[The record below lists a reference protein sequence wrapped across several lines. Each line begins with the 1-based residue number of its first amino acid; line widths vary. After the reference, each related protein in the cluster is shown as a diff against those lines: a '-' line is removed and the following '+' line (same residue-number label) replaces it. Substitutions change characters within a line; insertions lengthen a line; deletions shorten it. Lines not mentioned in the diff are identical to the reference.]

1 VPASSAQNVPAP
13 PTSAVDSQFSEH
25 SRKLRRIL
33 LISFSWLLTLLIGAG
48 VDALLSVRGLH
59 RASQEVSRR
68 FTVRNHALA
77 TIVVSVRVYD
87 DQIER
92 FLLQDQLQESAP
104 NPADVTNKIAAV
116 RAALLDFPPDRDT
129 DEQLLLAAMQQQL
142 QEEETSCAI
151 VLAWRS
157 DLRQQR
163 ANQFIGQQLIPWR
176 TRIFE
181 LSAQISSL
189 DERKLALENL
199 AVATRFQ
206 SLESRL
212 VWLVSLSL
220 FAGVLMSL
228 VCGWYILRL
237 ERQARLRYEALA
249 RSRLELESLSAR
261 LVEAQEEERRAIS
274 RELHD
279 EVGQSLGALL
289 VEVGQL
295 AKLIPSEDRATQ
307 AQIAQIKSVAET
319 AVKSIRDIA
328 LLLRPPMLDD
338 LGLVPALEWRARE
351 ISRRSEMEVE
361 VHSENVSEDLG
372 DETKVTIYRLVQE
385 ALNNAATHASARN
398 AKVTIVQTSDKI
410 SVEITDDGHG
420 FDPDRHRGMGILGME
435 ERVRRTGG
443 SFTIESAPG
452 KGATVKAAL
461 PLHKPDSPEPAMIQ
475 P

>member
-1 VPASSAQNVPAP
+1 VPAFSKNAAPARARTSRDDDPEAQR
-13 PTSAVDSQFSEH
+13 H
-25 SRKLRRIL
+25 SKQLRWLL
-33 LISFSWLLTLLIGAG
+33 LISFSWLLALLIGAG
-48 VDALLSVRGLH
+48 VDALISVRRLD
-59 RASQEVSRR
+59 RASREVSRR
-68 FTVRNHALA
+68 FTAHNHALA
-77 TIVVSVRVYD
+77 TIVVSVRIYD
-87 DQIER
+87 DQLER
-92 FLLQDQLQESAP
+92 FLLQDQLQESGP
-104 NPADVTNKIAAV
+104 DPADVAKNIAAV
-116 RAALLDFPPDRDT
+116 RTALLDYPPDRDP

-163 ANQFIGQQLIPWR
+163 AYQFIGQQLIPWR

-206 SLESRL
+206 MLESRL

-220 FAGVLMSL
+220 IAGVLMSL

-249 RSRLELESLSAR
+249 RSRLELEGLSAR
-261 LVEAQEEERRAIS
+261 LVEAQEEERRSIS

-295 AKLIPSEDRATQ
+295 SKLVPPEDRATQ
-307 AQIAQIKSVAET
+307 AQIAQIKSVAES

-338 LGLVPALEWRARE
+338 LGLVPALEWQARE
-351 ISRRSEMEVE
+351 ISRRSDMEAE
-361 VHSENVSEDLG
+361 VHSENVCEALG

-385 ALNNAATHASARN
+385 ALSNAATHASAKN
-398 AKVTIVQTSDKI
+398 AKVTIAQDSDKI
-410 SVEITDDGHG
+410 IVEITDDGRG
-420 FDPDRHRGMGILGME
+420 FDPGRQRGMGILGME
-435 ERVRRTGG
+435 ERVRRLGG
-443 SFTIESAPG
+443 TLTIESSPG
-452 KGATVKAAL
+452 KGVTVRAAL
-461 PLHKPDSPEPAMIQ
+461 PLHKTDSP
-475 P
+475 